1 MAYWKTE
8 WAVEEVETCEEIAWF
23 ALHGEAFDFARKSAS
38 EASRDGEGFRII
50 EITRYS
56 DDRRNDVT
64 FVQNFEGGVQI
75 YEAD

>member
-8 WAVEEVETCEEIAWF
+8 WAVEEAETCDEIAWF
-23 ALHGEAFDFARKSAS
+23 DRYDEASGFARKCAS

-64 FVQNFEGGVQI
+64 FVQNFENGVQI